1 MCEDDP
7 DKVECIREVEEAKAS
22 PGINDV
28 QQEGKIRALVLKFT
42 GFIFCECK
50 REILALYTSRKQ
62 AF

>member
-28 QQEGKIRALVLKFT
+28 QQEGKIRALVSSSLPVPYFVNAGVKFWRCIT
-42 GFIFCECK
+42 
-50 REILALYTSRKQ
+50 
-62 AF
+62 